1 MDKSVQ
7 ELLKKVKYL
16 PVPENGPRE
25 VILILEVIE

>member
-16 PVPENGPRE
+16 PIPKGGAKK
-25 VILILEVIE
+25 ITLILEVIE